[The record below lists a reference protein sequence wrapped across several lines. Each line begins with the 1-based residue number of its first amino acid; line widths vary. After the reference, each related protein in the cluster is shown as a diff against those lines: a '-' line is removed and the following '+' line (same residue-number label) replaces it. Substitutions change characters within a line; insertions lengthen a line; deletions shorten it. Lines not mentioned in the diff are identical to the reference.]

1 MTRRSRCTSKDAALA
16 RTLRRYMAARSAVDG
31 YTKKVA
37 GFTCHEILPNFGNQT
52 VILEL
57 IRHTQKRYNGH

>member
-1 MTRRSRCTSKDAALA
+1 
-16 RTLRRYMAARSAVDG
+16 MAARSAVDG

-57 IRHTQKRYNGH
+57 ISPIVNLQEKGR